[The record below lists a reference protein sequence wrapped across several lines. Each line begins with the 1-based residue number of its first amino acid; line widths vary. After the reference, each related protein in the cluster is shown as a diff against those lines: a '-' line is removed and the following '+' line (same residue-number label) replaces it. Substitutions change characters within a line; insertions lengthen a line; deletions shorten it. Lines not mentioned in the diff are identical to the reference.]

1 MKSKP
6 CDWKP
11 FYCENWEYPL
21 PLNLIQIIQ
30 SDWLTKTDLRRKYVE
45 QNVMVF
51 VKKKGPIIFSFF
63 SDMVSA
69 ASAWTTCATVRA
81 ETSFE
86 TAPEAFRHEP
96 VDDWVQ
102 TAEIVIKIILFMPFY
117 WKLIN

>member
-1 MKSKP
+1 MRELGISSSSESDSDHSIRLADKDRFEMK
-6 CDWKP
+6 
-11 FYCENWEYPL
+11 
-21 PLNLIQIIQ
+21 I
-30 SDWLTKTDLRRKYVE
+30 YVE

-51 VKKKGPIIFSFF
+51 VKKKGPIIFSCF

-69 ASAWTTCATVRA
+69 ASAWTTCATARA

-96 VDDWVQ
+96 VDDRVQ
-102 TAEIVIKIILFMPFY
+102 TAEIVIKIYLFMPFY

>member
-1 MKSKP
+1 MK
-6 CDWKP
+6 
-11 FYCENWEYPL
+11 
-21 PLNLIQIIQ
+21 I
-30 SDWLTKTDLRRKYVE
+30 YVE

-69 ASAWTTCATVRA
+69 AAAWTTCATARA

-96 VDDWVQ
+96 VDDRVQ
-102 TAEIVIKIILFMPFY
+102 TAEIVIKIILFFHLFFF
-117 WKLIN
+117 KLIN